1 MGNYTNLVNVFAL
14 NEEELNLL
22 LLNLSDAFAFNE
34 YLFIERYDC
43 DFRYNLNSF
52 ESLMMYKK
60 ILQGNGLDEKTS
72 KLIVISSPMLLL
84 YNPFSSLKIVK
95 NDEKVLGV
103 AIMDDNQVWHYY
115 RINRN
120 FRRSITE
127 TKLFL
132 NKTEDG
138 LQKVRKIEQK

>member
-34 YLFIERYDC
+34 YLFKERYDC
-43 DFRYNLNSF
+43 DFEYNLNSF

-60 ILQGNGLDEKTS
+60 FLQGNELDEQTS

-95 NDEKVLGV
+95 NDERVVGV
-103 AIMDDNQVWHYY
+103 GILDDNQVWHYY

-132 NKTEDG
+132 NKIEDG